1 VQVKL
6 RYLENE
12 CHTWAP

>member
-1 VQVKL
+1 M
-6 RYLENE
+6 YYHDNNE